1 MILQPVIQDID
12 IYKDRDYS
20 RTYFLKDSV
29 GAAINITDWEFQSQI
44 RPVYGSD
51 TLVAEFTITT
61 VPASGIVYL
70 NMSHDVTI
78 DIDIPTPINISSI
91 TTSSNMVWDLV
102 VEDNTDS
109 RYSLIEGKCTIHET
123 VSREVED

>member
-1 MILQPVIQDID
+1 MIIQPVIQDID

-29 GAAINITDWEFQSQI
+29 GTAINITDWDFYSQI

-78 DIDIPTPINISSI
+78 TIDIPTPISISSI
-91 TTSSNMVWDLV
+91 VTSSNMVWDLV
-102 VEDNTDS
+102 TNDNTSS

-123 VSREVED
+123 VTRDVIV

>member
-1 MILQPVIQDID
+1 MIIQPVIQDID

-29 GAAINITDWEFQSQI
+29 GTAINITDWDFYSQI

-78 DIDIPTPINISSI
+78 TIDIPTPISISSI
-91 TTSSNMVWDLV
+91 VTSSNMVWDLV
-102 VEDNTDS
+102 TNDNTSS

-123 VSREVED
+123 VTRDVIP

>member
-29 GAAINITDWEFQSQI
+29 GSGINITGWEFQSQI

-70 NMSHDVTI
+70 NMNHDVTI

-123 VSREVED
+123 VSRDIE

>member
-1 MILQPVIQDID
+1 MIIQPVIQDID
-12 IYKDRDYS
+12 IYKDRDYR

-29 GAAINITDWEFQSQI
+29 GTAINITDWDFYSQI

-78 DIDIPTPINISSI
+78 TIDIPTPISISSI
-91 TTSSNMVWDLV
+91 VTSSNMVWDLV
-102 VEDNTDS
+102 TNDNTSS

-123 VSREVED
+123 VTRDVIP

>member
-1 MILQPVIQDID
+1 MIIQPVIQDID

-29 GAAINITDWEFQSQI
+29 GTAINITDWDFYSQI

-78 DIDIPTPINISSI
+78 TIDIPTPISISSI
-91 TTSSNMVWDLV
+91 VTSSNMVWDLV
-102 VEDNTDS
+102 TNDNTSS

-123 VSREVED
+123 VTRDAIV